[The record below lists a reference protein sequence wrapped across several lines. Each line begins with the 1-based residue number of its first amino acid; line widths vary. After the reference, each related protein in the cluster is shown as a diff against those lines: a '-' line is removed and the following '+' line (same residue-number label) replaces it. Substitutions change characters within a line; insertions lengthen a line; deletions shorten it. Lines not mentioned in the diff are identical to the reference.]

1 MSDSSRLLRLYAGE
15 QVEGSRVDAITTL
28 RGDDNTDPYS
38 SFNCC
43 DYVGDDP
50 EHVASCRRALCQ
62 ELGIPSDHLVTLRQ
76 VHSCRVVDALEVKG
90 RVEADALVCDTP
102 GIYIG
107 IFTADCV
114 PILLFDRR
122 QGVIAAVHAG
132 WRGTLS
138 RILTPTID
146 MMLAKGALMADIEVI
161 FGPAIC
167 RDCYEVGMEL
177 IEEFGAADFPMERIA
192 TIDTAKGKGHLDLV
206 EANISILEEI
216 GVSSKRITRSNL
228 CTLCN
233 PGRFFSAR
241 RLGINSGRILTAI
254 AINP

>member
-1 MSDSSRLLRLYAGE
+1 
-15 QVEGSRVDAITTL
+15 
-28 RGDDNTDPYS
+28 
-38 SFNCC
+38 
-43 DYVGDDP
+43 
-50 EHVASCRRALCQ
+50 
-62 ELGIPSDHLVTLRQ
+62 
-76 VHSCRVVDALEVKG
+76 
-90 RVEADALVCDTP
+90 
-102 GIYIG
+102 
-107 IFTADCV
+107 
-114 PILLFDRR
+114 
-122 QGVIAAVHAG
+122 
-132 WRGTLS
+132 
-138 RILTPTID
+138 

>member
-1 MSDSSRLLRLYAGE
+1 
-15 QVEGSRVDAITTL
+15 
-28 RGDDNTDPYS
+28 
-38 SFNCC
+38 
-43 DYVGDDP
+43 
-50 EHVASCRRALCQ
+50 
-62 ELGIPSDHLVTLRQ
+62 
-76 VHSCRVVDALEVKG
+76 
-90 RVEADALVCDTP
+90 
-102 GIYIG
+102 
-107 IFTADCV
+107 
-114 PILLFDRR
+114 
-122 QGVIAAVHAG
+122 
-132 WRGTLS
+132 
-138 RILTPTID
+138 
-146 MMLAKGALMADIEVI
+146 MMLAKGADMADIEVI

-192 TIDTAKGKGHLDLV
+192 TIDTPKGKGHLDLV